1 MITEERCMEIQ
12 ILYRQG
18 KSIREICRL
27 TGLSRNTVRKY
38 LREPVR
44 RPVYRSRPG
53 RPGKLEPYKEY
64 LQRRVV
70 SAQPHRIPATVLY
83 REIRALG
90 FDGCERLVRNY
101 IRTLYPRPVPEP
113 DNRFETAPGVQMQ
126 VDWCVFRRGQEPL
139 SAFVATLGFSRA
151 SFVAFVTSE
160 RFEVLRECHEQ
171 AFAYFGGVPREVLY
185 DNMRTVVVERNAY
198 GAGRHRF
205 HRGLWDL
212 ARHFGFTPR
221 LCRPYRAR
229 TKGKV
234 ERFNRYLRHSFY
246 VPLASRLK
254 QAGLRLDVA
263 TANAEVRRWLDEV
276 ANVRTH
282 RETGERPVDRLVTER
297 EGPPAAAAT
306 LGPWNSSIRQL
317 VSSTDRWPNIS
328 SGKVVPY
335 RDHCAGMNLP
345 LGR

>member
-101 IRTLYPRPVPEP
+101 IRTLYPRPVSEP

-126 VDWCVFRRGQEPL
+126 VDWCVFRRGRDPL

-151 SFVAFVTSE
+151 SFVAFVTSDPD
-160 RFEVLRECHEQ
+160 Q
-171 AFAYFGGVPREVLY
+171 SPR
-185 DNMRTVVVERNAY
+185 N
-198 GAGRHRF
+198 
-205 HRGLWDL
+205 
-212 ARHFGFTPR
+212 
-221 LCRPYRAR
+221 
-229 TKGKV
+229 
-234 ERFNRYLRHSFY
+234 
-246 VPLASRLK
+246 K
-254 QAGLRLDVA
+254 Q
-263 TANAEVRRWLDEV
+263 
-276 ANVRTH
+276 
-282 RETGERPVDRLVTER
+282 
-297 EGPPAAAAT
+297 
-306 LGPWNSSIRQL
+306 
-317 VSSTDRWPNIS
+317 
-328 SGKVVPY
+328 
-335 RDHCAGMNLP
+335 
-345 LGR
+345 

>member
-126 VDWCVFRRGQEPL
+126 VDWCVFRRGGEPL

-297 EGPPAAAAT
+297 EVLQPLPVRLAVEPKVTPEGASAPGRWPVETLQRPPAVYE
-306 LGPWNSSIRQL
+306 QL
-317 VSSTDRWPNIS
+317 LAE
-328 SGKVVPY
+328 G
-335 RDHCAGMNLP
+335 AL
-345 LGR
+345 

>member
-12 ILYRQG
+12 ILHRQG

-38 LREPVR
+38 LREPIQ
-44 RPVYRSRPG
+44 RPAYRSRPG
-53 RPGKLEPYKEY
+53 RPGKLEPYKDY

-83 REIRALG
+83 REVRALG

-101 IRTLYPRPVPEP
+101 VRTLYPRPVPEP

-126 VDWCVFRRGQEPL
+126 VDWCVFRRGRDPL

-171 AFAYFGGVPREVLY
+171 ALAYFGGVPREVLY
-185 DNMRTVVVERNAY
+185 DNMRTVVVERNAF
-198 GAGRHRF
+198 GAGCHRF

-221 LCRPYRAR
+221 LCQPYRAR

-276 ANVRTH
+276 ANVRIH
-282 RETGERPVDRLVTER
+282 RETGERPVDRLATER
-297 EGPPAAAAT
+297 EALQPLPVRLAVAPRVAPEGASVPGRWPVETLQRPPAVYE
-306 LGPWNSSIRQL
+306 QL
-317 VSSTDRWPNIS
+317 LVE
-328 SGKVVPY
+328 G
-335 RDHCAGMNLP
+335 AL
-345 LGR
+345 